1 MQRHWG
7 NSTVQFRITHLHIIH
22 KEGTQREDCVLSAT
36 LSLEPYTSAFMRF
49 ALFLQAEISKGI
61 YMRKPSKVMIIRDL
75 QEGLWQIVEPRID
88 SEAVTTDSHERIMR
102 LAIQRFVEERAKSL
116 SMAELA
122 DALDSLEQTAA
133 LFLEYLRSKGIVGDP
148 IAVQ

>member
-1 MQRHWG
+1 MRRLRYVCG
-7 NSTVQFRITHLHIIH
+7 
-22 KEGTQREDCVLSAT
+22 
-36 LSLEPYTSAFMRF
+36 LELYTSAFMRF
-49 ALFLQAEISKGI
+49 ALFLQAEISAGT

-102 LAIQRFVEERAKSL
+102 LAIQRFVEEKAKSL

>member
-1 MQRHWG
+1 MHFACEPGDLIGVGLQRYDE
-7 NSTVQFRITHLHIIH
+7 SRI
-22 KEGTQREDCVLSAT
+22 
-36 LSLEPYTSAFMRF
+36 LE
-49 ALFLQAEISKGI
+49 GI

-75 QEGLWQIVEPRID
+75 QEELWQVVEPRID
-88 SEAVTTDSHERIMR
+88 ADTVATDSQERIMR
-102 LAIQRFVEERAKSL
+102 LAIQRFVEERAESL

-122 DALDSLEQTAA
+122 DALDSLEQTAT

>member
-1 MQRHWG
+1 
-7 NSTVQFRITHLHIIH
+7 
-22 KEGTQREDCVLSAT
+22 
-36 LSLEPYTSAFMRF
+36 
-49 ALFLQAEISKGI
+49 
-61 YMRKPSKVMIIRDL
+61 MRKPSKVMIIRDL
-75 QEGLWQIVEPRID
+75 QEGLWEIVEPRID

-102 LAIQRFVEERAKSL
+102 LAIQRFVERFVEEKAKSL

-133 LFLEYLRSKGIVGDP
+133 LFLEYLRSKGMVGDP

>member
-1 MQRHWG
+1 MWLRTG
-7 NSTVQFRITHLHIIH
+7 SVRTKRT
-22 KEGTQREDCVLSAT
+22 S
-36 LSLEPYTSAFMRF
+36 PYVRSWPRRA
-49 ALFLQAEISKGI
+49 Q
-61 YMRKPSKVMIIRDL
+61 
-75 QEGLWQIVEPRID
+75 PRID

-102 LAIQRFVEERAKSL
+102 LAIQRFVEEKAESL
-116 SMAELA
+116 NMAELA

>member
-1 MQRHWG
+1 MHWG

-22 KEGTQREDCVLSAT
+22 KGGTQREDCVMSAA
-36 LSLEPYTSAFMRF
+36 LSLTPLHLCASLTLKS
-49 ALFLQAEISKGI
+49 EISEGI

-75 QEGLWQIVEPRID
+75 QEGLWQILEPRID
-88 SEAVTTDSHERIMR
+88 SQVTTDSHERIMR
-102 LAIQRFVEERAKSL
+102 LAIQRFVEEKAKSL
-116 SMAELA
+116 DMAELA

-133 LFLEYLRSKGIVGDP
+133 LFLEYLRSKGIAGDP

>member
-1 MQRHWG
+1 MSLVILAVWVCSARVKAEF
-7 NSTVQFRITHLHIIH
+7 S
-22 KEGTQREDCVLSAT
+22 EGT
-36 LSLEPYTSAFMRF
+36 
-49 ALFLQAEISKGI
+49 

-75 QEGLWQIVEPRID
+75 QEQLWQIVEPRID
-88 SEAVTTDSHERIMR
+88 AEAVTTDSQERMMR
-102 LAIQRFVEERAKSL
+102 LAIQRFVEEKAKSL

-122 DALDSLEQTAA
+122 DALDSLEQTAT